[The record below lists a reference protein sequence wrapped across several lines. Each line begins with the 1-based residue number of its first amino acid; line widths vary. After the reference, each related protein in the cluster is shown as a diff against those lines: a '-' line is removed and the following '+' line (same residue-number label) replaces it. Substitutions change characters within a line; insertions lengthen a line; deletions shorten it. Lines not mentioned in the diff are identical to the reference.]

1 MVYYVSNAV
10 KITLK
15 VVELADAGNPK
26 SLKLPE
32 LISTENVAIPTGWLI
47 VPNYDRYA
55 LVLSW
60 TTLIVVL
67 LKLLPSTAWIW

>member
-32 LISTENVAIPTGWLI
+32 LISTENVAIHTG
-47 VPNYDRYA
+47 
-55 LVLSW
+55 
-60 TTLIVVL
+60 
-67 LKLLPSTAWIW
+67 